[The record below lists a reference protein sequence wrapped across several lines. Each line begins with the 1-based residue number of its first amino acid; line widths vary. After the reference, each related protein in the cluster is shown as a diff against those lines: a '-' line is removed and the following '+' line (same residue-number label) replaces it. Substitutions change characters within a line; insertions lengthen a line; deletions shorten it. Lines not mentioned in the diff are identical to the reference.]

1 MNTTPNHAAPWLEVS
16 IDGALHRIELQ
27 PDGPVVL
34 GRCPES
40 PVDCRDDRSISR
52 RHCQIDLSP
61 GRCWLTNLSP
71 NGTRVNDIC
80 VAEQLLHDGDRIQI
94 GTTLQAIIHLP
105 VAPPSTASDGSNNLF
120 TLGSGPLVI
129 PESAHGASL
138 LPDSSAGGSIGAEAM
153 LPLMRSVGRVM
164 DVLQTAMSSQDF
176 FQRAAQ
182 AVVDLVGLD
191 TGRILLLERTLW
203 RPEATAFAPHL
214 NQNVALPVSRSVL
227 EMVRQHGQVFWEAG
241 GVEATNSISNLEAVV
256 AAPILNE
263 RSEVIGAVYGD
274 REISGLTDARQIGEW
289 EAMLVELLA
298 CTVASGLQRLRQQEQ
313 VASLRSQFE
322 QFFTRE
328 LAEQLE
334 RDPTL
339 LEGRDAV
346 VTVMFCDV
354 RSFSSICEQLGAQR
368 SFEWINDVMGVL
380 SECVRE
386 FDGVLVDYIGDEL
399 MAMWGAPL
407 DQPDHAQLA
416 CLAAHRMFERLP
428 EIDARWQEI
437 IGRSTNVGI
446 GMNTGPVRVGNTGS
460 QLKFKYGPLGHS
472 VNLASRVQG
481 ATKYLMSPL
490 LITGATR
497 KLLGNDFAGRRLCD
511 VRVVNMQEPVAIY
524 ELRPNASDEHTGL
537 IDPYEK
543 ALEHFEKTEY
553 REAAALLTRT
563 LTTCPDDGPSLLLLS
578 RVVNAMTASGP
589 TDPVWELPGK

>member
-1 MNTTPNHAAPWLEVS
+1 MNAPSKQMPPWLEVNIEGS
-16 IDGALHRIELQ
+16 VERIELQ
-27 PDGPVVL
+27 PAVPVL
-34 GRCPES
+34 IGRCPES
-40 PVDCRDDRSISR
+40 PIDCRDDRTVSR
-52 RHCQIDLSP
+52 RHCQIDVSP
-61 GRCWLTNLSP
+61 NGCWLTNLSP
-71 NGTRVNDIC
+71 NGTRVNGTD
-80 VAEQLLHDGDRIQI
+80 ASEYRLHDGDEIAI
-94 GTTLQAIIHLP
+94 GGSLRAIIRIP
-105 VAPPSTASDGSNNLF
+105 VDSLGLGGSGSRDLF
-120 TLGSGPLVI
+120 TLGSSPLI
-129 PESAHGASL
+129 TPGSAEGASL
-138 LPDSSAGGSIGAEAM
+138 LPGSMSDGSVSPDTM
-153 LPLMRSVGRVM
+153 LPLMRGVGRVM

-182 AVVDLVGLD
+182 AVIDLVGLD
-191 TGRILLLERTLW
+191 TGRIVLLERTLW
-203 RPEATAFAPHL
+203 KPQAVAYAPHIHEDS
-214 NQNVALPVSRSVL
+214 ALSISRSVL
-227 EMVRQHGQVFWEAG
+227 EMVRQHKQVFWETG
-241 GVEATNSISNLEAVV
+241 GVEATDSISNLEAVV
-256 AAPILNE
+256 AAPILDENN
-263 RSEVIGAVYGD
+263 SVIGAVYGD
-274 REISGLTDARQIGEW
+274 REIQGMKSAQSIGEW

-346 VTVMFCDV
+346 ATVMFCDV

-407 DQPDHAQLA
+407 EQPDHAQLA

-428 EIDARWQEI
+428 EIDDRWQQT
-437 IGRSTNVGI
+437 IGRATKVGI
-446 GMNTGPVRVGNTGS
+446 GINTGPVRVGNTGS
-460 QLKFKYGPLGHS
+460 LLKFKYGPLGHS
-472 VNLASRVQG
+472 VNVASRVQG

-497 KLLGNDFAGRRLCD
+497 ELLGSDFAGRRLCN
-511 VRVVNMQEPVAIY
+511 VRVVNVQEPVAIY
-524 ELRPNASDEHTGL
+524 ELRPNASVELSGL
-537 IDPYEK
+537 IDPYEQ
-543 ALEHFEKTEY
+543 ALDHFENAEH
-553 REAAALLTRT
+553 RQAAALLTRT

-578 RVVNAMTASGP
+578 RVVNAMTASVP
-589 TDPVWELPGK
+589 TDPIWELPGK

>member
-1 MNTTPNHAAPWLEVS
+1 MNTSPNQPHPWLEVTV
-16 IDGALHRIELQ
+16 DGSPQRHILQ
-27 PDGPVVL
+27 PSIPVL
-34 GRCPES
+34 IGRCPES
-40 PVDCRDDRSISR
+40 PIDCRDDRSVSR
-52 RHCQIDLSP
+52 RHCQIDVATD
-61 GRCWLTNLSP
+61 GCWLTNLSP
-71 NGTRVNDIC
+71 NGTRVNGSS
-80 VAEQLLHDGDRIQI
+80 VSAHRLHDGDEISIGGLRVVIRIPVDSLPGSGI
-94 GTTLQAIIHLP
+94 G
-105 VAPPSTASDGSNNLF
+105 SRDLF
-120 TLGSGPLVI
+120 TLGSSPLLI
-129 PESAHGASL
+129 PSSSEGATL
-138 LPDSSAGGSIGAEAM
+138 LPDSSAAGSIGAETM
-153 LPLMRSVGRVM
+153 RPLMRSVGRVM

-203 RPEATAFAPHL
+203 RPEATAVAAHLAPDD
-214 NQNVALPVSRSVL
+214 ALPVSRSVL
-227 EMVRQHGQVFWEAG
+227 EMVRQHGQVFWETG
-241 GVEATNSISNLEAVV
+241 GVEATNSISNLEAIV

-263 RSEVIGAVYGD
+263 QREVIGAVYGD
-274 REISGLTDARQIGEW
+274 REISGLKDARQIGEW

-328 LAEQLE
+328 LAAQLE

-354 RSFSSICEQLGAQR
+354 RSFSAICEHLGAQR
-368 SFEWINDVMGVL
+368 SFDWINDVMGVL

-407 DQPDHAQLA
+407 EQPDHAQLA
-416 CLAAHRMFERLP
+416 CLAAQRMFERLP
-428 EIDARWQEI
+428 EIDDRWQET
-437 IGRSTNVGI
+437 IGRSTKVGI
-446 GMNTGPVRVGNTGS
+446 GLNTGPVRVGNTGS
-460 QLKFKYGPLGHS
+460 QIKFKYGPLGHS

-497 KLLGNDFAGRRLCD
+497 ELLGNDFAGRRLCD
-511 VRVVNMQEPVAIY
+511 IRVVNVQEPVAIY
-524 ELRPNASDEHTGL
+524 ELRPNASVELSGL
-537 IDPYEK
+537 IDPYEQ
-543 ALEHFEKTEY
+543 ALDHFEKAEY
-553 REAAALLTRT
+553 RQAAALLTRT

-578 RVVNAMTASGP
+578 RVVNAMTATGP

>member
-1 MNTTPNHAAPWLEVS
+1 MNASEKSSQPWLEVIS
-16 IDGALHRIELQ
+16 SDSTERIDLQ
-27 PDGPVVL
+27 ASVPIVL

-40 PVDCRDDRSISR
+40 PIDCRDDRTVSR
-52 RHCQIDLSP
+52 RHCQVDLSP
-61 GRCWLTNLSP
+61 PDCWLTNLSP
-71 NGTRVNDIC
+71 NGTRVNG
-80 VAEQLLHDGDRIQI
+80 VEVSEYRLHDGDEISI
-94 GTTLQAIIHLP
+94 GATLRVLVRLP
-105 VAPPSTASDGSNNLF
+105 AGFLSSTDSSSRDLF
-120 TLGSGPLVI
+120 TLGSSPHMI
-129 PESAHGASL
+129 PGAAEGASL
-138 LPDSSAGGSIGAEAM
+138 LPESIRSGSVSTDTM
-153 LPLMRSVGRVM
+153 LPLIRSVGRVM

-191 TGRILLLERTLW
+191 SGRVVLLDRTIW
-203 RPEATAFAPHL
+203 REQAAAFASHVRPDS
-214 NQNVALPVSRSVL
+214 ALSMSRSVL
-227 EMVRQHGQVFWEAG
+227 EMVRLHGQVFWETG
-241 GVEATNSISNLEAVV
+241 GVQATASISNLEAVV
-256 AAPILNE
+256 AAPILDE
-263 RSEVIGAVYGD
+263 KHVVIGAVYGD
-274 REISGLTDARQIGEW
+274 REITALSNARQPGEW

-298 CTVASGLQRLRQQEQ
+298 CTVASGLQRIRQQEQ
-313 VASLRSQFE
+313 VASLRTQFE

-346 VTVMFCDV
+346 VTTLFCDV
-354 RSFSSICEQLGAQR
+354 RSFSAISETLGTQR
-368 SFEWINDVMGVL
+368 TFDWINDVMGLL

-416 CLAAHRMFERLP
+416 CLAAQRMFERLP
-428 EIDARWQEI
+428 EIDTRWQTI
-437 IGRSTNVGI
+437 VGQPTKIGI
-446 GMNTGPVRVGNTGS
+446 GINTGAVRVGNTGS
-460 QLKFKYGPLGHS
+460 KLKFKYGPLGHS

-497 KLLGNDFAGRRLCD
+497 RLLGNDFAGRRLCD
-511 VRVVNMQEPVAIY
+511 IRVVNVQEPVAIY
-524 ELRPNASDEHTGL
+524 ELRPNASAELSGL
-537 IDPYEK
+537 IDPYEQ
-543 ALEHFEKTEY
+543 ALDHFEQAEY
-553 REAAALLTRT
+553 RESAALLTRI

-578 RVVNAMTASGP
+578 RVVNAMTAGTP